1 MAARYSEIEEYIMNK
16 IHTGEWPIGY
26 KIPKEVELCEQFGVS
41 RSTVRTAMLRMVQDG
56 HLKRVK
62 RKGTFVTAP
71 RVLEDTTVFIESFFN
86 EMFRRGIEVETEVLE
101 FRYMEMTEELAKK
114 FENGDSR
121 VIKLSRLRYVK
132 DSFDKGP
139 IVLTTSY
146 MPESDAFLFDY
157 DFTKASLT
165 KALNDHSKNRFSL
178 EKEMTARP
186 LESTPPPAVWRELVA
201 KASGRYG
208 LDPRLIAAVIKVES
222 NFETIAE
229 SEKGAQGLM
238 QLMPGTQQ
246 MLGVIDPFDPEANV
260 DAGSRYLRQQID
272 RFGRLDLAL
281 AAYNAGP
288 GNVLRYGGIPPFAET
303 QAYVSKVLSL
313 LDADN

>member
-121 VIKLSRLRYVK
+121 VIKLSRLRYV
-132 DSFDKGP
+132 
-139 IVLTTSY
+139 T
-146 MPESDAFLFDY
+146 E
-157 DFTKASLT
+157 ASLT

-186 LESTPPPAVWRELVA
+186 LESRE
-201 KASGRYG
+201 SH
-208 LDPRLIAAVIKVES
+208 
-222 NFETIAE
+222 
-229 SEKGAQGLM
+229 LM
-238 QLMPGTQQ
+238 GMK
-246 MLGVIDPFDPEANV
+246 EN
-260 DAGSRYLRQQID
+260 
-272 RFGRLDLAL
+272 AL
-281 AAYNAGP
+281 AMLISSVTRNEEGQIIEISESIYPLERNKF
-288 GNVLRYGGIPPFAET
+288 VWKL
-303 QAYVSKVLSL
+303 KL
-313 LDADN
+313 

>member
-114 FENGDSR
+114 
-121 VIKLSRLRYVK
+121 
-132 DSFDKGP
+132 
-139 IVLTTSY
+139 
-146 MPESDAFLFDY
+146 LFDY

-186 LESTPPPAVWRELVA
+186 LESRE
-201 KASGRYG
+201 SH
-208 LDPRLIAAVIKVES
+208 
-222 NFETIAE
+222 
-229 SEKGAQGLM
+229 LM
-238 QLMPGTQQ
+238 GMK
-246 MLGVIDPFDPEANV
+246 EN
-260 DAGSRYLRQQID
+260 
-272 RFGRLDLAL
+272 AL
-281 AAYNAGP
+281 AMLISSVTRNEEGQIIEISESIYPLERNKF
-288 GNVLRYGGIPPFAET
+288 VWKL
-303 QAYVSKVLSL
+303 KL
-313 LDADN
+313 